1 VTERPADLGGERDGR
16 VDADEV
22 EDEVRA
28 LVPGDVADGLGG
40 GVIGDDRV
48 IGAHGRGEFQR
59 RRLRVDGHD
68 RGRAGGLED
77 LDGNV
82 PQAAGPDHH
91 CGRAPV
97 EQVQRA
103 LDGVV
108 RREPG
113 VGEGA
118 ASTGSR
124 SPSGT
129 SIVGLLGWKRSTQ
142 WCVIAI
148 RSRRDSARAAVSID
162 IE

>member
-113 VGEGA
+113 VGEGRRLDRVEVPEWDEHR
-118 ASTGSR
+118 R
-124 SPSGT
+124 SPR
-129 SIVGLLGWKRSTQ
+129 VEAKHPMVRH
-142 WCVIAI
+142 
-148 RSRRDSARAAVSID
+148 
-162 IE
+162 